1 MYDVIIIG
9 SGPAGL
15 TAATY
20 ACRANLKVLCV
31 AGGPTAEDSYRLPG
45 GQLMLTSVVE
55 NFPGF
60 PDGIMGPNLMVLM
73 RRQAEKFG
81 TEFIEDNV
89 SKVDFSGN
97 SKKVFVG
104 DAAYESKTV
113 IIATGAKAKWLN
125 LVNEQRLR
133 GKGISACATCDG
145 FLFKDKEVTVI
156 GGGDVAMEDS
166 IHLSQICK
174 SVAVVHRRDKLRA
187 SPIMQKKALSD
198 PKIRWVW
205 DTVVEDVLGKSRVEG
220 VRLKNIRTGQISEH
234 RTEGLFVSIGHE
246 PDTQVFRGHVELDEK
261 GYIVRKINT
270 MTSVH
275 GVFAAGD
282 VHDHRYRQAV
292 TAAGYGC
299 QAGMDAQ
306 KCIEG
311 LD

>member
-1 MYDVIIIG
+1 MYDVIVIG

-60 PDGIMGPNLMVLM
+60 PDGMMGPNLMLLM

-81 TEFIEDNV
+81 TEFVEDNV
-89 SKVDFSGN
+89 SRVDFSGEP
-97 SKKVFVG
+97 KKVFVG
-104 DAAYESKTV
+104 DAVYESRAV

-133 GKGISACATCDG
+133 GKGISAFATCDG
-145 FLFKDKEVTVI
+145 FLFKDKDVTVV
-156 GGGDVAMEDS
+156 GGGDVAMEDA

-174 SVAVVHRRDKLRA
+174 SVTVVHRRDKLRA
-187 SPIMQKKALSD
+187 SPIMQKKALSI
-198 PKIRWVW
+198 PKIRWMW
-205 DTVVEDVLGKSRVEG
+205 DTVVEDVLGKSKVEG
-220 VRLKNIRTGQISEH
+220 VRLRNLKTGQVMEH
-234 RTEGLFVSIGHE
+234 PTEGLFVSIGHE
-246 PDTQVFRGHVELDEK
+246 PDTQVFKGHVELDEK
-261 GYIVRKINT
+261 GYVVRKVNA